1 MVTLIATG
9 RRVILVTKTTGYYG
23 YWLLMVTTVSQNTN
37 LSLKE
42 EAQKI
47 FSRRGY

>member
-1 MVTLIATG
+1 MMTLITKS
-9 RRVILVTKTTGYYG
+9 RRVILVTKTTGFYG